1 MNNPNIYILMNNI
14 KDLSPC
20 ERQVVNYV
28 LDNKEDVTSDTIVE
42 MGAKSY
48 TSASTVTRVIK
59 KLGYERFNDF
69 KFALVQDYRNY
80 LESTMLFQKKETIH
94 GDDSIQDIIDKTT
107 TNSIMALKSVSQLN
121 SAETFQTIVSYMKN
135 ASVMHFFGSGVSNL
149 ICKDAM
155 MKGLRSGCNVTAHTY
170 FSEMMMQAKLS
181 SRNHLAFIISYTGQT
196 SEMLKIAN
204 MLKENNVPTVSITS
218 DSNNA
223 LINLCNYNLF
233 VDNSESVYRVG
244 GMESRMSMQNILDIL
259 FSIYFSQHKLAR
271 DNIERTFVDETFK
284 KES

>member
-1 MNNPNIYILMNNI
+1 MSTTNIYILMNNV

-20 ERQVVNYV
+20 ERQVINYV
-28 LDNKEDVTSDTIVE
+28 LDNKEDVASETIVE
-42 MGAKSY
+42 VGAKSY

-59 KLGYERFNDF
+59 KLGYDRFNDF
-69 KFALVQDYRNY
+69 KLALVQDLRNH
-80 LESTMLFQKKETIH
+80 LESTLLFNKKETITS
-94 GDDSIQDIIDKTT
+94 DDSIQEIIDKTT
-107 TNSIMALKSVSQLN
+107 NNSIMALRSVSQLN

-135 ASVMHFFGSGVSNL
+135 STVMHFFGSGVSNL

-155 MKGLRSGCNVTAHTY
+155 MKGLRSGCVVTAHTY

-181 SRNHLAFIISYTGQT
+181 TKNHLAFIISYTGQT
-196 SEMLKIAN
+196 SEMLKIAS

-223 LINLCNYNLF
+223 LIKLCNYNLF

-244 GMESRMSMQNILDIL
+244 GMESRMSMQNTLDIL

-271 DNIERTFVDETFK
+271 DNIEKTFMDETFK
-284 KES
+284 KQG